1 MSDDPCKLPTD
12 CEGEVPPTISAIRA
26 MGEPSLRQVAAE
38 AVAEPRS
45 GIWADDC
52 LKPSLR
58 QVAAEAVADDL
69 RMPPTDGLDLKRLLE
84 QFHAAQHLQSLAAQQ
99 QARDRED
106 NERRHRQTQR
116 VAWISLAV
124 AVIGT
129 AISVLI

>member
-1 MSDDPCKLPTD
+1 MSDDPCKTPTD
-12 CEGEVPPTISAIRA
+12 CEGEVPPTIPAIRA
-26 MGEPSLRQVAAE
+26 MGE
-38 AVAEPRS
+38 
-45 GIWADDC
+45 
-52 LKPSLR
+52 PSLR

-106 NERRHRQTQR
+106 NERRHRQTQG

-124 AVIGT
+124 AAIGI
-129 AISVLI
+129 AISVLL

>member
-1 MSDDPCKLPTD
+1 MSDDPCKPPTD
-12 CEGEVPPTISAIRA
+12 GEGEVPPTIAAIRA

-38 AVAEPRS
+38 AVTEPRS
-45 GIWADDC
+45 GLWANDC

-58 QVAAEAVADDL
+58 QAVADDL

-106 NERRHRQTQR
+106 NERRHGQT
-116 VAWISLAV
+116 
-124 AVIGT
+124 
-129 AISVLI
+129 